1 MAAFSGKI
9 SLKEAKLKAAKYCA
23 YQERTQQQVR
33 DKLYGLG
40 CTSDE
45 TEEIISALII
55 DGFINE
61 ERFAL
66 TFAGGKFGLKKW
78 GRIKIKYQLSALNIS
93 EYCINKA
100 LESIDESEYSLTLD
114 GLVAKKWNEIKEKSH
129 PNPAQKIIN
138 FAMQKGYEVDLI
150 KESIERQKLFLK

>member
-1 MAAFSGKI
+1 MPAFSGNI

-33 DKLYGLG
+33 DKLYTFG
-40 CTSDE
+40 CSSDE
-45 TEEIISALII
+45 VEEIISELIL

-66 TFAGGKFGLKKW
+66 TFARGKFNLKKW
-78 GRIKIKYQLSALNIS
+78 GRIKIKYQLSGLNIS
-93 EYCINKA
+93 DYCINKA
-100 LESIDESEYSLTLD
+100 LEAIDESEYIHTLD
-114 GLVAKKWNEIKEKSH
+114 LLVAKKWIEIQGKSH

-138 FAMQKGYEVDLI
+138 FAMGKGYEVDLI
-150 KESIERQKLFLK
+150 KESITRQRLLFD